1 VVKQTCTRAGLWQA
15 FLLREQDGWNKSPE
29 GLHPKSDD
37 SKVSPLIAYKS
48 LAFGLCTSQQ
58 NTTIQQWKQQLDPIY
73 LTMLLWMRHPCAL
86 DGWSK
91 GVQE

>member
-1 VVKQTCTRAGLWQA
+1 MKER
-15 FLLREQDGWNKSPE
+15 N
-29 GLHPKSDD
+29 
-37 SKVSPLIAYKS
+37 AYNS
-48 LAFGLCTSQQ
+48 FAFGLCTSQQ